1 MPGVYC
7 SCTCFILLFLYC
19 EIQFCRYYTPQQVLL
34 LYTKTRH
41 LLWWFTFE
49 FSFTCSINSSTLCEG
64 WFWPSWQKNCVEIT
78 VSPMHDQLLWECD
91 LSTCYLMYYLGCY
104 EVSMKLN
111 FTVLILLHF
120 FISPTFSMSVWK
132 HGCRS
137 CVINRIPNK
146 CWSVQ
151 RKVSEERDCI
161 GNSELCLSF
170 CRYWLCV
177 CKLCDPHKYSSV

>member
-1 MPGVYC
+1 MKSSFVATIHRNKC
-7 SCTCFILLFLYC
+7 C
-19 EIQFCRYYTPQQVLL
+19 YYTPKQGICFGDLRLNLVLPAVL
-34 LYTKTRH
+34 TQAHCVRAGFDPADK
-41 LLWWFTFE
+41 
-49 FSFTCSINSSTLCEG
+49 
-64 WFWPSWQKNCVEIT
+64 KNCVKIT

-91 LSTCYLMYYLGCY
+91 LSTCYLMYYLVCY
-104 EVSMKLN
+104 EVLMKLN